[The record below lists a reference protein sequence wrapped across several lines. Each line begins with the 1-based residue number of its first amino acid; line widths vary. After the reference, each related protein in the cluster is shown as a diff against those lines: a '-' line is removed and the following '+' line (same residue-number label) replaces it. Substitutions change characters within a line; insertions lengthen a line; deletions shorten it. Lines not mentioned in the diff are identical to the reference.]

1 MVDPR
6 TIEQLVEADKR
17 SVMHPATAIADHL
30 AQGPR
35 IMEAG
40 KGVYVSDIAGDRF
53 LDGVGGLWCVNPG
66 YGRAE
71 LGQAMADA
79 AGALGY
85 FHSFTGYSN
94 RAQIELAEKIKAL
107 AGGAFSRVFFGSSG
121 SDANDSLIKLIW
133 YVNALRGKPGKRK
146 IIARKQSYHGTT
158 VATASLTGLPAFHR
172 LFGLPIADILHTET
186 PHHARYARPGETEAA
201 YARRLAADVDA
212 TIVREGADT
221 VAAFFAE
228 PIIGAGGVI
237 VPPEGYFQEIE
248 KVCRKHEVLLV
259 ADEVVCGY
267 GRLGTWFGH
276 QHFGFTPDLMSTA
289 KGLTSG
295 YFPMSAAL
303 ISEPVWRTL
312 EDGAAEAGT
321 FAHGFTYSGHPVGAA
336 VALKNL
342 EIMERER
349 VLENVQEVG
358 PYLQAELRRRFADH
372 PLVGEVR
379 GVGLV
384 AAVQMVAD
392 KTAYRLFDPKIKMA
406 ARVVAEGLDEGI
418 ILRSL
423 ATADAVAF
431 SPALIITKAETDR
444 LLDGFAKALDRANAG
459 LTDAERGQAA

>member
-1 MVDPR
+1 MTDPR
-6 TIEQLVEADKR
+6 TIERLIEADKR

-35 IMEAG
+35 IMDSG
-40 KGVYVSDIAGDRF
+40 RGVYVSDIEGGRF
-53 LDGVGGLWCVNPG
+53 LDGVGGLWCVNLG
-66 YGRAE
+66 YGREE
-71 LGQAMADA
+71 LGQAMAEA
-79 AGALGY
+79 ASALGY

-94 RAQIELAEKIKAL
+94 RAQIELAERLKDL
-107 AGGAFSRVFFGSSG
+107 AGGTFSRVFFGSSG
-121 SDANDSLIKLIW
+121 SDANDSLIKLVW
-133 YVNALRGKPGKRK
+133 YVNALRGRPQKRK
-146 IIARKQSYHGTT
+146 IIARKQAYHGTT

-186 PHHARYARPGETEAA
+186 PHHARYARPGETETA
-201 YARRLAADVDA
+201 YGERLAAELDA
-212 TIVREGADT
+212 MIRREGADT

-237 VPPEGYFQEIE
+237 VPPEGYFQAIE
-248 KVCRKHEVLLV
+248 KACRAHDVLLV

-295 YFPMSAAL
+295 YFPMSAAM
-303 ISEPVWRTL
+303 ISDRVWQIL
-312 EDGAAEAGT
+312 ENCAEEAGT

-358 PYLQAELRRRFADH
+358 SYLQSELRRRFSAH

-392 KTAYRLFDPKIKMA
+392 KDAYRLFDPSVKMA
-406 ARVVAEGLDEGI
+406 ARVVAEGFGEGI

-423 ATADAVAF
+423 ATADAIAF
-431 SPALIITKAETDR
+431 SPALIITKAEIDR
-444 LLDGFAKALDRANAG
+444 LLDGFAKALDRANDG
-459 LTDAERGQAA
+459 LTEAERGRAA